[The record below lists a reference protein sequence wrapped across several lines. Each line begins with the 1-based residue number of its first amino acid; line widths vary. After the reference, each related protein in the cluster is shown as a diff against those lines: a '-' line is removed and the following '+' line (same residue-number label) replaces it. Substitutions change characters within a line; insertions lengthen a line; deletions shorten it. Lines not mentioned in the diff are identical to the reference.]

1 MDKPDSIARQQI
13 FDAIS
18 NFSNTDVRSVE
29 RLALDRDEL
38 ASESDPAGAGTPG
51 PASGSNASDF
61 DNQHDHPSD
70 EIREL
75 LYEQGIRLMT
85 TKTGDMSNRSE
96 TTMER
101 YRAINLKA
109 NSTDISV
116 SMRLQG

>member
-18 NFSNTDVRSVE
+18 NFQNTDVRSVE

-101 YRAINLKA
+101 IAR
-109 NSTDISV
+109 
-116 SMRLQG
+116 